1 MKNIYKYN
9 ILYILCFIIGLIE
22 YLFTINKKLEKDKY
36 KKIKCIENEIK
47 SLDNSIINIK
57 SRNDFISYKKDLNE
71 KYDILNSIK
80 KNKQNILIKI
90 KTNKNLDVLYN
101 INKKLEKLKNNWD
114 EKIISNID
122 DILSEV
128 NNEFRKTNPYIEQME
143 VINEKIEIIKKDLVS
158 FEIKNA
164 SFTSK
169 EELVSMHDSIRS
181 KIDDLKNEH
190 KLIINSEDINK
201 IRNDFDILR
210 IDTNKFIDGNILL
223 EFEMIYKYEEKLI
236 NERIKDEKRLKQI
249 VNEALKEEKQKK
261 EEEKKKKE
269 EERLIIF
276 RNRNKDDL
284 FLIEDYIKNEISK
297 VNKEIKKIN
306 KLASKNRKKSSLLLF
321 RKVFKTTLRFGVTL
335 IPLSLFKNKLLGNL
349 LSMVVLNNK
358 IRSMRNIV
366 KKQDV
371 NYIDVEYLID
381 NIKKN
386 KDIIDKNM
394 SICDDSLYQLI
405 SLKEE
410 FVNEYKEYMN
420 LDEVKKT
427 MDSIEILENTLV
439 KQKEKLTKNKN
450 TLNNKVKQLSK

>member
-1 MKNIYKYN
+1 M
-9 ILYILCFIIGLIE
+9 
-22 YLFTINKKLEKDKY
+22 
-36 KKIKCIENEIK
+36 
-47 SLDNSIINIK
+47 
-57 SRNDFISYKKDLNE
+57 
-71 KYDILNSIK
+71 
-80 KNKQNILIKI
+80 
-90 KTNKNLDVLYN
+90 
-101 INKKLEKLKNNWD
+101 
-114 EKIISNID
+114 
-122 DILSEV
+122 

-143 VINEKIEIIKKDLVS
+143 VINEKIELIKKDLVS

-181 KIDDLKNEH
+181 KIDDLESEH
-190 KLIINSEDINK
+190 KKIINSEDINK

-210 IDTNKFIDGNILL
+210 IDTNKFIDGNILS

-236 NERIKDEKRLKQI
+236 NERTKDEKRLKQI
-249 VNEALKEEKQKK
+249 VNEALKEEKKKK

-269 EERLIIF
+269 EERIMIF

-284 FLIEDYIKNEISK
+284 FLIEDYIKNEINK
-297 VNKEIKKIN
+297 VNKEISKIN
-306 KLASKNRKKSSLLLF
+306 KLALKNRKKNSLLLF